1 MTSKRK
7 TKKNVKRG
15 LRHLLSQSS
24 HANRLITQA
33 PTINPNASVR
43 ANILPSPNNQNSNS
57 ARSQMMANLQNPF
70 LPVALS
76 QTPQNIN
83 LDAIHNMRNQNDVRQ
98 QQINDTRREKQD
110 ELARKK
116 KNLDEQERNMKK
128 ATKAAEA
135 KYNEEKQKR
144 EMAEREIERQ
154 HELANKAQQE
164 TERYEKALAELKKT
178 QYKGDIDLLKDQNAT
193 IQAQLAEAKM
203 LTIERQHEIEANEQM
218 RIKSSL
224 QRELEKVKNEK

>member
-1 MTSKRK
+1 
-7 TKKNVKRG
+7 
-15 LRHLLSQSS
+15 
-24 HANRLITQA
+24 
-33 PTINPNASVR
+33 
-43 ANILPSPNNQNSNS
+43 
-57 ARSQMMANLQNPF
+57 MMANLQNPF

-116 KNLDEQERNMKK
+116 NLDEQERNMKK

-135 KYNEEKQKR
+135 KYNEEKKKKR

-164 TERYEKALAELKKT
+164 TERYAKALAELKKT

-218 RIKSSL
+218 RIKNSL
-224 QRELEKVKNEK
+224 QRELEKVKNENETLQKVLTIKRL

>member
-1 MTSKRK
+1 
-7 TKKNVKRG
+7 
-15 LRHLLSQSS
+15 
-24 HANRLITQA
+24 
-33 PTINPNASVR
+33 
-43 ANILPSPNNQNSNS
+43 
-57 ARSQMMANLQNPF
+57 
-70 LPVALS
+70 
-76 QTPQNIN
+76 
-83 LDAIHNMRNQNDVRQ
+83 MRNQNDVRQ

-110 ELARKK
+110 ELARK

-164 TERYEKALAELKKT
+164 TERYAKALAELKKT
-178 QYKGDIDLLKDQNAT
+178 QYRGDIDLLKDQNAT

-224 QRELEKVKNEK
+224 QRELEKVKNENETLQKVLKSEDYKNANEMRAQTQYELERARYEK

>member
-1 MTSKRK
+1 
-7 TKKNVKRG
+7 
-15 LRHLLSQSS
+15 
-24 HANRLITQA
+24 
-33 PTINPNASVR
+33 
-43 ANILPSPNNQNSNS
+43 
-57 ARSQMMANLQNPF
+57 MMANLQNPF

-116 KNLDEQERNMKK
+116 NLDEQERNMKK

-164 TERYEKALAELKKT
+164 TERYAKALAELK
-178 QYKGDIDLLKDQNAT
+178 N
-193 IQAQLAEAKM
+193 
-203 LTIERQHEIEANEQM
+203 
-218 RIKSSL
+218 S
-224 QRELEKVKNEK
+224 V

>member
-1 MTSKRK
+1 
-7 TKKNVKRG
+7 
-15 LRHLLSQSS
+15 
-24 HANRLITQA
+24 
-33 PTINPNASVR
+33 
-43 ANILPSPNNQNSNS
+43 
-57 ARSQMMANLQNPF
+57 MMANLQNPF

-116 KNLDEQERNMKK
+116 NLDEQERNMKK

-164 TERYEKALAELKKT
+164 TERYAKALAELKKLSI
-178 QYKGDIDLLKDQNAT
+178 KAT
-193 IQAQLAEAKM
+193 LIY
-203 LTIERQHEIEANEQM
+203 
-218 RIKSSL
+218 
-224 QRELEKVKNEK
+224 